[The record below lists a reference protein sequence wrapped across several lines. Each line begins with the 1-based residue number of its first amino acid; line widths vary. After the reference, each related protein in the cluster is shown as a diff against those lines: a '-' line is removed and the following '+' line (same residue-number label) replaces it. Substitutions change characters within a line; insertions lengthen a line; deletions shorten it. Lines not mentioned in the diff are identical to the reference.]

1 MITVFLA
8 FLILTLFCGI
18 VKKDPILFRISAM
31 FTLVH
36 FFNIFYYPI
45 SWVDL
50 CAEAILCAV
59 MGKITL
65 LYSGRSWARHINII
79 MTSSIILILIEYTD
93 YWVTD
98 SYLELWY
105 EQWIY
110 VITGLEIAVLLLA
123 SNGYLQYYTDDM
135 GYSSDDSRANRN
147 TGFLDKIN
155 PISIR

>member
-1 MITVFLA
+1 MITIFLA

-18 VKKDPILFRISAM
+18 VKKDPILFRIAAM

-36 FFNIFYYPI
+36 FFNIFYYPTTWI
-45 SWVDL
+45 DL
-50 CAEAILCAV
+50 CGEAVLCAM

-65 LYSGRSWARHINII
+65 LYSGRSWAKHINII

-105 EQWIY
+105 QQWIY

-123 SNGYLQYYTDDM
+123 SNGYLQYYTDDLR
-135 GYSSDDSRANRN
+135 DDFRVNGN
-147 TGFLDKIN
+147 NHGPHFFNK
-155 PISIR
+155 ISIRQD